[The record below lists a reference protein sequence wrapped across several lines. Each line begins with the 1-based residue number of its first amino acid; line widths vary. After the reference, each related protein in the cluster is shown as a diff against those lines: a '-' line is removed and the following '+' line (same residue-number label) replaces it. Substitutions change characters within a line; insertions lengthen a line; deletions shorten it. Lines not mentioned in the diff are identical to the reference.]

1 MMVLGGPKRKMVL
14 ERDIFQACFPG
25 GAGYKMDLG
34 HTVDIWYFEKFE
46 GFYKRYLLDFLVL
59 SVQASSWKGFSK
71 MRKWYAWHISIL
83 IKSLSIS
90 FKVFQ
95 NSPNRS

>member
-46 GFYKRYLLDFLVL
+46 GFLQRYLLDFSNYWMSQQVL
-59 SVQASSWKGFSK
+59 
-71 MRKWYAWHISIL
+71 
-83 IKSLSIS
+83 
-90 FKVFQ
+90 
-95 NSPNRS
+95 

>member
-25 GAGYKMDLG
+25 GASYKMDLG

-46 GFYKRYLLDFLVL
+46 GFYKRYLLDF
-59 SVQASSWKGFSK
+59 SNTECPSKFIHSSKGSLKYTNWMYDTYQF
-71 MRKWYAWHISIL
+71 WLNHIRFL
-83 IKSLSIS
+83 
-90 FKVFQ
+90 
-95 NSPNRS
+95 